1 VHVLNEIV
9 LDRGPSPYSVQL
21 DLSIFD
27 VALTH
32 SVGDGLIVSTP
43 TGSTAYNL
51 SAGGSIVETTTK
63 CMCLTPLAPH
73 SLSFRPIILPDSSVL
88 KIEKSQDN
96 RTPAWVSL
104 DGANRFQLLD
114 GESIIV
120 EGSEHPLRM
129 VTLKTDN
136 LTDLWA
142 QRLVKFFGW
151 NTRQQN
157 KPLEKKQRDPNQ
169 VEHLF
174 GGPRQDLSLRAKS
187 FFNKNQTSE
196 LEKVK
201 QHDAGK
207 TDINFDLSDATKSMQ
222 LDRK

>member
-1 VHVLNEIV
+1 MDHIFARKHDKDGFIKSSDYIGVEERIRLKIRMGEGCDSVRKVYRGDQLEHFEKVDINNVHVLNEIV

-32 SVGDGLIVSTP
+32 SVGDGVIVSTP

-73 SLSFRPIILPDSSVL
+73 SLSFRPIILPDSSIL

-157 KPLEKKQRDPNQ
+157 KPLQKK
-169 VEHLF
+169 
-174 GGPRQDLSLRAKS
+174 
-187 FFNKNQTSE
+187 
-196 LEKVK
+196 
-201 QHDAGK
+201 
-207 TDINFDLSDATKSMQ
+207 
-222 LDRK
+222 